1 MIRFYSFLIT
11 SGAMP
16 TSLIICITGMP
27 GAGKTTVANMLKKNH
42 FKIITMGDV
51 IREEATRQGLE
62 QDDVNLGKL
71 MLELRQDLG
80 LGAIAHLIV
89 QNLAKD
95 HSMLIAIDGIRSMQ
109 EVEVLRNHGV
119 VKILGIHTPKD
130 SRFKYLM
137 GRGRKDAPNNE
148 EEFLYRDKREL
159 DLGLSKVISYSDSIL
174 TNDMTLKELQEKVLE
189 ITQRW
194 CKEVETTS

>member
-1 MIRFYSFLIT
+1 ML
-11 SGAMP
+11 

-95 HSMLIAIDGIRSMQ
+95 HSKLIAIDGLRSMQ

-119 VKILGIHTPKD
+119 VKILGIHTSKD
-130 SRFKYLM
+130 SRFRYLM

-159 DLGLSKVISYSDSIL
+159 DLGLGEVISYSDSIL
-174 TNDMTLKELQEKVLE
+174 TNDMTLKELQEKALE

>member
-1 MIRFYSFLIT
+1 
-11 SGAMP
+11 MP